1 MQKWEGIDQI
11 EEILQNRY
19 FKEPIASTLQLTTLT
34 NNHMSTDYISKIENH
49 INQLDV
55 AYEKSILSN
64 GEILY
69 SFKDLTAGI
78 IAIKVILQDKLPI
91 GFSIRC
97 LYKEMKE
104 LEQNCV
110 LTDSLFDIQI
120 RNYVIID
127 EDTMRPMI
135 VAVIEQ

>member
-1 MQKWEGIDQI
+1 
-11 EEILQNRY
+11 
-19 FKEPIASTLQLTTLT
+19 
-34 NNHMSTDYISKIENH
+34 MSTDYISKIENH

-91 GFSIRC
+91 GFSIRG